1 VSRSRLRSLALGV
14 AAVLACA
21 AVGLVVRG
29 ALDGSSGS
37 GGGAG
42 AGGRTTGTLPVVP
55 VSADTRF
62 SAAAAQSRAVPEG
75 ATLIATARTTRV
87 RIYPHARG
95 GAHGTRLL
103 QRRVFHG
110 QPIPLTFRVR
120 DRRPGWV
127 RVDLPTRPNH
137 AVGWVRPAAVRFTTT
152 RMHVTVDL
160 RRHQLTLR
168 DGKSII
174 LKASVGLGRSV
185 SPTPHGTAFVTDLI
199 RPSDPKGF
207 YGPYALGLSVHS
219 SVYTS
224 FEGGDGQ
231 IGIHGTNRP
240 SALGRDVSHGC
251 IRVRNATMRR
261 LARSVPLGTPVLIR

>member
-1 VSRSRLRSLALGV
+1 MRSLLLGV
-14 AAVLACA
+14 VAVLACA
-21 AVGLVVRG
+21 AVGLVARG
-29 ALDGSSGS
+29 ALDGGDDGTS
-37 GGGAG
+37 AG
-42 AGGRTTGTLPVVP
+42 AARATGTLPVAP
-55 VSADTRF
+55 VSPDTSF
-62 SAAAAQSRAVPEG
+62 SVAAAQTRAVPAG
-75 ATLIATARTTRV
+75 ATLIATARTTKVRV
-87 RIYPHARG
+87 YPRAHG
-95 GAHGTRLL
+95 GARGTRLL
-103 QRRVFHG
+103 TRRVFHG

-137 AVGWVRPAAVRFTTT
+137 GTGWVRRGGVRFTTT

-160 RRHQLTLR
+160 ARHRLTLR
-168 DGKSII
+168 DGKDTI
-174 LKASVGLGRSV
+174 LTAGVGVGRSV

-240 SALGRDVSHGC
+240 DALGRDVSHGC
-251 IRVRNATMRR
+251 IRVRNSTIAK
-261 LARSVPLGTPVLIR
+261 LARTVPLGTPVLIT